1 MHPRAFRFCVAAVLA
16 AASLLIGAGPA
27 AAGPPFLSDDPEPT
41 DRGHWEI
48 YDFVSGGPS
57 GLGGRGRLRHQLRRR
72 QGPPADRQPAAGLRR
87 CIRPASARPADRHG
101 RSRSRRQV
109 PLLHQADGA
118 ATPDVSVF
126 PPRLR
131 PHGYQLDP
139 GAGLRNYWQGGAAVP
154 RTVTPHFQL
163 GAEGY
168 AQGDDAADGGGYAT
182 INFGLAYKLV
192 QHWSVLASA
201 GPTWVSGG
209 EHGQV
214 FYVSLKAD
222 Y

>member
-1 MHPRAFRFCVAAVLA
+1 M
-16 AASLLIGAGPA
+16 
-27 AAGPPFLSDDPEPT
+27 T
-41 DRGHWEI
+41 
-48 YDFVSGGPS
+48 
-57 GLGGRGRLRHQLRRR
+57 
-72 QGPPADRQPAAGLRR
+72 
-87 CIRPASARPADRHG
+87 
-101 RSRSRRQV
+101 
-109 PLLHQADGA
+109 
-118 ATPDVSVF
+118 
-126 PPRLR
+126 
-131 PHGYQLDP
+131 
-139 GAGLRNYWQGGAAVP
+139 

-182 INFGLAYKLV
+182 INFGFAYKLV

-222 Y
+222 D